1 MDRNAPAICVE
12 ANASE
17 SCEHTVQLIHH
28 CRELAGKEEAP
39 LVQPI
44 LTPRFAISC
53 SSELLAGIGKLAKA
67 YPDRMWHAP
76 DRSSLAD
83 AHLREQARD

>member
-1 MDRNAPAICVE
+1 MDRNSPAICVE
-12 ANASE
+12 ASASE

-28 CRELAGKEEAP
+28 CRELAGKNEAP

-53 SSELLAGIGKLAKA
+53 SSELLAGIGELAKA
-67 YPDRMWHAP
+67 YPDSAWPTADP
-76 DRSSLAD
+76 SPFAD